1 MPYITVDQ
9 ENSAPVQLY
18 YEDHGKGQP
27 VILIHGWPLN
37 GASWEKQTWALLQEG
52 YRVIA
57 YDRRGFGK
65 SDQPTQGYDYDTFAS
80 DLEQMI
86 KQLDL
91 EDVIL
96 CGFSMGSGEVTRYLG
111 KYGSEK
117 IQKAVLIGVIPPYLL
132 KTAENP
138 TGVEQ
143 KVFDD
148 IKNGLLKDRPAFMK
162 QFLSDFYNFK
172 KLEKKKISEEA
183 MMASWAVAI
192 QASYFAAVKCV
203 ETWTTDFRQDLKA
216 FDIPTLIIHG
226 DADQILPIK
235 STGQS
240 LSKILKDAKYVEIK
254 DGPHGML
261 VTHAEEVNEALLEF
275 LGPAPQDFKKAR
287 PLTEARLQ

>member
-65 SDQPTQGYDYDTFAS
+65 SDQPTQGYDYNTFAS
-80 DLEQMI
+80 DLEQVI

-132 KTAENP
+132 KTAENS

-143 KVFDD
+143 KVFDG
-148 IKNGLLKDRPAFMK
+148 IKEGLLKDRPAFMK

-172 KLEKKKISEEA
+172 KLEKKKISEETL
-183 MMASWAVAI
+183 MASWAVAI
-192 QASYFAAVKCV
+192 QASYFAAAKCV
-203 ETWTTDFRQDLKA
+203 ETWTTDFREDLKA

-226 DADQILPIK
+226 DADQVLPIK
-235 STGQS
+235 STAQP

-254 DGPHGML
+254 DGPHGIL